1 MERGKGMKKGRTGGK
16 GRGGRRGEG
25 MGWNGLFGLVPRIF
39 PNVVAPMYPVGFW
52 AEPQPKSNWVHFGL
66 KI

>member
-1 MERGKGMKKGRTGGK
+1 MEGIIWIG
-16 GRGGRRGEG
+16 
-25 MGWNGLFGLVPRIF
+25 PRIF

-66 KI
+66 KM

>member
-1 MERGKGMKKGRTGGK
+1 MERGKGMKKRRTGGK

-25 MGWNGLFGLVPRIF
+25 MGWKGLFGLVPRIL

-52 AEPQPKSNWVHFGL
+52 AEPKSNWVHFGL
-66 KI
+66 KL